1 MVESSGLVSR
11 RDLSEAYRYFDLP
24 ANGGGAD
31 DDRIYNLFQVQHQDH
46 GPQAQEKAREMLGRI
61 GKHRASKM
69 LTKAALQTIET
80 VEEAYAW
87 LGDGLGPDAD
97 DSFVVTVYTIKVCW
111 LHGFTKNMK
120 FGQASDGGCPDVPF
134 LPCKCAGGV
143 ALSPLHREQSKHP
156 DSMN

>member
-11 RDLSEAYRYFDLP
+11 RDLAEAYRFFDLP
-24 ANGGGAD
+24 SNGGGAD

-61 GKHRASKM
+61 GKHRASNM

-80 VEEAYAW
+80 AEEAYAW

-97 DSFVVTVYTIKVCW
+97 DSFVVTVYTIKVCRPS
-111 LHGFTKNMK
+111 TKDMK
-120 FGQASDGGCPDVPF
+120 FGQASDGDCPNVPF
-134 LPCKCAGGV
+134 LPCKCAEGI
-143 ALSPLHREQSKHP
+143 ALSPLHHEQPKHR
-156 DSMN
+156 DSTN